1 MQHIYDSQAQKKAT
15 NLSINSDLL
24 HQAKQLKINISATLE
39 KSLSQEVRKCKEA
52 AWLAENKEALL
63 ASNKFVEKHGVFAA
77 QYRVF

>member
-1 MQHIYDSQAQKKAT
+1 MQHVYDDQAKKKAT

-24 HQAKQLKINISATLE
+24 LQAKQLKINISATLE
-39 KSLSQEVRKCKEA
+39 SSLTKEVRKRKEA

-63 ASNKFVEKHGVFAA
+63 ASNKFVEKHGVFSD